1 MNSTDYAAHMRHLR
15 LASRRSIGRAK
26 RRHMILVE
34 WLRATFP
41 RATALIEPHF
51 HVLRKAVSFALVGVV
66 NVLIDTTVFLL
77 AYSYISASAWA
88 LRPLDAFANG
98 CQCVDH
104 TSIVLIA
111 SNVMSWLVAVSCSY
125 VMNSHITFA
134 EESGRQLR
142 WRSYGTFV
150 ASGVLGAIASTTVLV
165 IAAKFMPVL
174 AAKGVAILAGFVVNF
189 SMSHFVVFRVRRPA
203 QEM

>member
-1 MNSTDYAAHMRHLR
+1 MFPVD
-15 LASRRSIGRAK
+15 
-26 RRHMILVE
+26 MIPIE

-41 RATALIEPHF
+41 RATALVEPHF
-51 HVLRKAVSFALVGVV
+51 HVLRKAVSFALIGVV

-77 AYSYISASAWA
+77 AYSYISASPWA
-88 LRPLDAFANG
+88 LRPLDAFADG
-98 CQCVDH
+98 CGCVTR

-111 SNVMSWLVAVSCSY
+111 ANIMSWLVAVSCSY

-134 EESGRQLR
+134 AESGRRLR
-142 WRSYGTFV
+142 WKSYGTFV
-150 ASGVLGAIASTTVLV
+150 ASGVLGAIVSTTVLV

-174 AAKGVAILAGFVVNF
+174 AAKGAAILAGFVVNF

-203 QEM
+203 PEDAM